1 MKKYFIAFLLI
12 VLCITIV
19 PSQEFSND
27 TFYSNQVILNIY
39 INESGRSLITGYVEN
54 LTLANLQFLNS
65 EYIFDKDTNQLYAV
79 TDSLTWKYADVW
91 KINLTLIAYYSE
103 FNIVFYFPKNTIIT
117 KINRSSGL
125 TNIITTKD
133 GILSVEFY
141 GFNTVDPAILINYKQ
156 SAEDLKV
163 LNTTL
168 SEENTPKDNNNFI
181 KPFVALIIFIL
192 LILFVILYIIRKT
205 REKSLEKSIDRNP
218 RATKIPEIPFK
229 DKKEIDTNKIEVTS
243 EMKKVMETLSD
254 RERAIVDLLIKE
266 NGSLLQS
273 KIRYETEIPKASLT
287 GIIYSLERK
296 KIIKKKKYGKT
307 NKIELSEW
315 FLSKNKED

>member
-1 MKKYFIAFLLI
+1 MMKYFIAFLLI

-19 PSQEFSND
+19 ASQEFSND

-39 INESGRSLITGYVEN
+39 INESGRALITGYVEN

-65 EYIFDKDTNQLYAV
+65 EY
-79 TDSLTWKYADVW
+79 
-91 KINLTLIAYYSE
+91 
-103 FNIVFYFPKNTIIT
+103 
-117 KINRSSGL
+117 
-125 TNIITTKD
+125 
-133 GILSVEFY
+133 
-141 GFNTVDPAILINYKQ
+141 
-156 SAEDLKV
+156 
-163 LNTTL
+163 
-168 SEENTPKDNNNFI
+168 
-181 KPFVALIIFIL
+181 
-192 LILFVILYIIRKT
+192 LYIIRKN
-205 REKSLEKSIDRNP
+205 REKSLEKSIDWNH

-243 EMKKVMETLSD
+243 EMKKVMETLSA

-315 FLSKNKED
+315 FLSKNKDD

>member
-19 PSQEFSND
+19 ASQEFSDD

-39 INESGRSLITGYVEN
+39 INESGRALITGYVEN

-79 TDSLTWKYADVW
+79 TDSLTWKYGDVW
-91 KINLTLIAYYSE
+91 KINLTLLADYSE
-103 FNIVFYFPKNTIIT
+103 FNIVFYFPKKVIIT
-117 KINRSSGL
+117 EINHSSDL

-181 KPFVALIIFIL
+181 KLFVALILFIL
-192 LILFVILYIIRKT
+192 LVLFVIMCIIRIT
-205 REKSLEKSIDRNP
+205 REKSLEKSIDWNP
-218 RATKIPEIPFK
+218 RATKIPEIPK
-229 DKKEIDTNKIEVTS
+229 DSRNKIKVTS

-273 KIRYETEIPKASLT
+273 KIR
-287 GIIYSLERK
+287 
-296 KIIKKKKYGKT
+296 
-307 NKIELSEW
+307 
-315 FLSKNKED
+315 